1 MIYDCF
7 TFYNELELLDIR
19 LHELYDIVDKFVLV
33 EGNTTHSGKIK
44 TSVWLENKDKFADV
58 ADKVVHHMADLTKY
72 STTEEREN
80 GQRNAI
86 KDALEELNLDDQ
98 DIVTVCDL
106 DEIPSK
112 RLGELK
118 PMPMAALGQKFCNY
132 YLNNVTYDRLGNE
145 KEWTLG
151 RICRW
156 WYLERIT
163 PQKLRM
169 MKVPRGITLPCGWH
183 FSFVGGSDKIKQK
196 INVYLHQEF
205 NNPAII
211 DNIDNALKFNLDVLG
226 RTDRMYKVEE
236 IDLPEYVS
244 KNLDKF
250 KHLFTE

>member
-118 PMPMAALGQKFCNY
+118 PMPMAALGQTFCNY
-132 YLNNVTYDRLGNE
+132 YLNNVTLDSEGKP
-145 KEWTLG
+145 KEWTLA

-156 WYLERIT
+156 WYLNSIT

-169 MKVPRGITLPCGWH
+169 MKVPHGITLPCGWH
-183 FSFVGGSDKIKQK
+183 FSFVGGADRIKEK

-205 NNPAII
+205 NTTAIK
-211 DNIDNALKFNLDVLG
+211 DGVEAALENNTDVLG
-226 RTDRMYKVEE
+226 RADRKYEVVDIE
-236 IDLPEYVS
+236 LPVFVQE
-244 KNLDKF
+244 NPDKF
-250 KHLFTE
+250 KHLMR